1 MSETL
6 REPTAASAL
15 ESVLTVQMSP
25 ARLTFH
31 VHATETWSPSGSLVV
46 VVAVRLSFVF
56 GEAGLNVGAVRLGA
70 RFAVTVVV
78 AVAELLPVM
87 LSLGEITDAVFER
100 VAAVPG
106 ALTTM
111 SKLAEVPAASDGRVH
126 VTVDVPEQVHP
137 VPLAETKVVA
147 TGIVSVTL
155 SDVAATVLEL
165 FVTLIVYVR
174 FAFVW
179 TGSGESVFV
188 IERSAT

>member
-1 MSETL
+1 MVD
-6 REPTAASAL
+6 AC
-15 ESVLTVQMSP
+15 SV
-25 ARLTFH
+25 
-31 VHATETWSPSGSLVV
+31 
-46 VVAVRLSFVF
+46 SFVF
-56 GEAGLNVGAVRLGA
+56 GESGLNVGAVRLGA
-70 RFAVTVVV
+70 WFAVTVVV
-78 AVAELLPVM
+78 AVAELLPAM
-87 LSLGEITDAVFER
+87 LSLGEVTEAVFER

-111 SKLAEVPAASDGRVH
+111 SKLAEAPIASDGRVH

-165 FVTLIVYVR
+165 LVTFIVYVR

-179 TGSGESVFV
+179 TGSGESVLV